1 LALAVE
7 VPFSSGERIMAE
19 TNELMK
25 RPLASD
31 ELVKARTWEIL
42 EPKVKSYLGADWIES
57 EAPHIQKQI
66 MRVLSPSKDGYGM
79 ARELERDGWEE
90 DRGLVD
96 LMDAGESDLRDAHK
110 ELVKQWIAVYGIAP
124 SRSVGDVVS
133 TAHWRHKGQIGTIT
147 NIREDEATYAVHFP
161 DQSATSAQ
169 ILLYEEV
176 VDVPEAHS

>member
-1 LALAVE
+1 
-7 VPFSSGERIMAE
+7 MAE

-90 DRGLVD
+90 DRDLVD
-96 LMDAGESDLRDAHK
+96 LMDAGESALRDAHK
-110 ELVKQWIAVYGIAP
+110 ELMKQWIGVYGITP
-124 SRSVGDVVS
+124 NRKVGDTVS
-133 TAHWRHKGQIGTIT
+133 TTHWHRKGQVGTIT

-161 DQSATSAQ
+161 DQPSTSAQ

-176 VDVPEAHS
+176 VDAPEVNP

>member
-1 LALAVE
+1 
-7 VPFSSGERIMAE
+7 MAE

-31 ELVKARTWEIL
+31 ELVKTRAWEIF

-66 MRVLSPSKDGYGM
+66 MRVLSSSKDGYGM
-79 ARELERDGWEE
+79 ARELEREGWEE
-90 DRGLVD
+90 DRELVD
-96 LMDAGESDLRDAHK
+96 LMDAGESDLSDAHK
-110 ELVKQWIAVYGIAP
+110 ELVKQWIAVYGITP
-124 SRSVGDVVS
+124 SRKVGDTVS
-133 TAHWRHKGQIGTIT
+133 TTNWYRKGKIGIIT

-176 VDVPEAHS
+176 IDEPEVQP